1 MSKHLERDLESI
13 EQELLAMSSMV
24 EEMIDMAC
32 VSLMRGRTD
41 IAEEVIRFDKR
52 VDHREV
58 HIEEECL
65 KVLALHQPVATDL
78 RRVAAVVKINSDL
91 ERIADLAVNVAE
103 RAQKFILY
111 PDFRVPTGLEQMA
124 THTREMVRQALD
136 SFVNLDVAS
145 ARRVC
150 QQDDV
155 VDDLN
160 AEVIDTLKETVTENA
175 LTVEP
180 AFYLFSASRQFERMA
195 DHATNIA
202 EDVIYLVEGEIAR
215 HRHDSQSGASI

>member
-13 EQELLAMSSMV
+13 EQELLAMSSLV

-32 VSLMRGRTD
+32 VSLMRRRTD

-52 VDHREV
+52 VDYREV

-78 RRVAAVVKINSDL
+78 RRVTAVLKINGDL

-103 RAQKFILY
+103 RAEKFILY
-111 PDFRVPTGLEQMA
+111 PSFRVPPGLEQMA
-124 THTREMVRQALD
+124 TRTREMVRQALD

-150 QQDDV
+150 LQDDV

-160 AEVIDTLKETVTENA
+160 AAVIDRLKETVIADNS
-175 LTVEP
+175 TVEP
-180 AFYLFSASRQFERMA
+180 AFYLFSATRQFERMA

-215 HRHDSQSGASI
+215 HRHDSPLGAS